1 MDKNL
6 RNDNLDLVK
15 QFETN
20 NKLIRDK
27 FKSKINEIDEEMT
40 EIWTKII
47 KEKDLSL
54 LDDSVNNM
62 VKDYEYM
69 LLNRKTHLVVCI
81 VEREVYYAR
90 KLNIEFKETDDDL
103 YIKFFYTSASDSN
116 FEEDTDDR
124 KNNDKMSEIIKNR
137 KEILRISHK
146 IYDNFEEHYQDK
158 LIEANQHYKNRIL
171 AQEKILLDLE

>member
-6 RNDNLDLVK
+6 RNDNLNLVK

-27 FKSKINEIDEEMT
+27 FKNTINEIDEEMT

-81 VEREVYYAR
+81 VEKEVYYAR

-103 YIKFFYTSASDSN
+103 YIKFFYTLDSN

-124 KNNDKMSEIIKNR
+124 VNNRKMREIIKNR

-158 LIEANQHYKNRIL
+158 LIEANQNYKKWIL
-171 AQEKILLDLE
+171 NQEKILLDLE

>member
-6 RNDNLDLVK
+6 RNDNLNLVK
-15 QFETN
+15 QFESN

-27 FKSKINEIDEEMT
+27 FENKINETDKEMT

-47 KEKDLSL
+47 REKDLSL

-81 VEREVYYAR
+81 VEKEVYYAR
-90 KLNIEFKETDDDL
+90 KLNIEFKEINDDL
-103 YIKFFYTSASDSN
+103 YIKFFYTLDSN

-124 KNNDKMSEIIKNR
+124 VNNKKMREIIKNR

-158 LIEANQHYKNRIL
+158 LIEANQSYKTWIVN
-171 AQEKILLDLE
+171 QEKILFDLE